1 MSTTT
6 PVSGLQRGLWFMDRW
21 NPGSPAYLV
30 PWVFEFDGPVSAD
43 VLHRALLLL
52 VGRHSALRTTF
63 DLGPDGPVRTV
74 HSAVRLPFAEVSVD
88 GQALRA
94 LLDSETR
101 TGFDLAEG
109 PLLRATLATGP
120 GVPDT
125 LVLVVHHIV
134 WDGWSAGV
142 FERELAEVYNA
153 LASGREPDLA
163 PLDHSGDVAVPAEDS
178 LAYWTE
184 RLAGAPAELTLPT
197 DRPRPPSRTFAGG
210 TEMFG
215 LPEGSSNRIRDL
227 AADLGATPFV
237 VQVAAFAALLHRYT
251 GARDL
256 VVGTPVTT
264 RDRPELADV
273 VGYFV
278 NIVALRVSVDPAA
291 TFADLVEQVRD
302 AAFDAYAYLDVPFD
316 EVVDALALERSA
328 RHAPLVQV
336 VFGAH
341 AEDPAPLRFGTATA
355 TRRMHHNGT
364 SKFDLTWS
372 TFDDGELRGEVEYA
386 TDLFDRETVLRMAG
400 HWRTLLAAALDAPEA
415 PLWRLSPLDAA
426 ETAAALAP
434 PRADQ
439 AAVAPL
445 ATQAAVPPMATQ
457 AAVPPLA
464 DLAAAPSSVPSQ
476 ATPASVRPMASTPAG
491 QAAVPPLAPLPATQ
505 AAVQPS
511 TAPQATPSAVPP
523 LATQAATPPA
533 PPHATPATPR
543 TLHRAFEAAADA
555 HPDRLALTCGDQ
567 SWTYAELDAAA
578 NRVAHTLAADG
589 VRRGDRVGVLLE
601 RGERVV
607 TTILGVLKAGA
618 AYVPVDLATPADRA
632 EFVFADTGVDVVV
645 TDDYLADPRLAQA
658 PSHRPG
664 IEAGPADLAYI
675 IFTSGSTGR
684 PKGVAVSHEHVGR
697 LMRSGA
703 EHFAFAENDVWT
715 LFHSYAFDWTVWEL
729 WGPLHHGGRLVV
741 VPRVVSRS
749 PEAFAD
755 LLSDERVTRL
765 CLTPSALRTLEG
777 VLRGA
782 PRPLPALRSVML
794 GGEAL
799 EPAVVQRW
807 FALEHCPPAVLCNL
821 YGITETTVHV
831 TTLDVPGAAGFGRS
845 LIGEPMPHLSAL
857 VLDERLQPCPV
868 GVPGE
873 LYIGGGSLANGYWG
887 RPGLTARRFL
897 PDPYGVMP
905 GGRLYRTGDVARR
918 LAGGGLEYVGRCDN
932 QVKVRGFRIELG
944 EVEAAVAAHP
954 AVTSCV
960 VTVHDDRLA
969 AYVTVDGA
977 APSYAELRAFLATTL
992 PEHMIPATATVLGV
1006 IPLTVNGKVDR
1017 KALPAPDL
1025 GSVLDTEAHVSPE
1038 TPQERALAE
1047 VYAEVL
1053 DLDGVGARDNFF
1065 HLGGDSIR
1073 AVHLAGKLRE
1083 RGWTL
1088 SLPDL
1093 FGAPTPAELGPLLK
1107 ACTGPAKQSAAF
1119 DLVSDADREALP
1131 ADVVDA
1137 YPMVAMQMS
1146 MIFHMEL
1153 SDDAGGY
1160 HNVNS
1165 YRVAG
1170 TLDEAALRRAVGDAM
1185 TRHPVLRTTLDVS
1198 RYSEPLQLVHAEAP
1212 IPVHVEDLRGLSPDE
1227 QAAEV
1232 ADVFDENVAARFDL
1246 RTAPL
1251 FRVTAQHLADDAFQL
1266 TIAEH
1271 HAILDGWS
1279 FTSLLA
1285 EILER
1290 HSAPGQEPLPAPRS
1304 TFREFVAVEREAMAS
1319 QESER
1324 YWKSTLDG
1332 ASGAIWSSG
1341 PDLGDPEI
1349 PRTIERVVPGA
1360 DEMLRDTA
1368 RRHGVTVKTVGLA
1381 AHVAALHRITG
1392 LARFTT
1398 GLSVNGRLETDGGTE
1413 AYGLFLNT
1421 VPLVV
1426 DFTENGAD
1434 LIAAMHEAEAD
1445 MLPHRRMPFAR
1456 IARHLADTRLE
1467 ACFAFLRFHSL
1478 GRLADSPTRLLD
1490 DRIGCEPTMRYEP
1503 TNFALGAA
1511 LVQDP
1516 SSARVLLAVD
1526 HLPSVVPDDV
1536 ADAYA
1541 DAYVEALHVLAH
1553 DPAAD
1558 LRVPAFAR

>member
-1 MSTTT
+1 MSTPT

-30 PWVFEFDGPVSAD
+30 PWVFSFDGAVDAG
-43 VLHRALLLL
+43 VLHRALLAL
-52 VGRHSALRTTF
+52 VERHEALRTTF
-63 DLGPDGPVRTV
+63 DLGADGPLRTV
-74 HSAVRLPFAEVSVD
+74 RDEVRLPFSSVVVD
-88 GQALRA
+88 GPDELRSV
-94 LLDSETR
+94 LDRETR
-101 TGFDLAEG
+101 AGFDLAEG
-109 PLLRATLATGP
+109 PLLRATFATGP
-120 GVPDT
+120 GVADT

-153 LASGREPDLA
+153 LAEDRSPELVPLA
-163 PLDHSGDVAVPAEDS
+163 PFAEVAVSTEDS
-178 LAYWTE
+178 LAYWTD

-197 DRPRPPSRTFAGG
+197 DRPRPLSRTFAGG
-210 TEMFG
+210 TELFG
-215 LPEGSSNRIRDL
+215 LAPGTAARVQDL

-237 VQVAAFAALLHRYT
+237 VQLAAFAALLHRYT

-278 NIVALRVSVDPAA
+278 NIVALRVTIDPAA

-316 EVVDALALERSA
+316 EVVDALALERTA

-341 AEDPAPLRFGTATA
+341 AEDPAPLRFGAATA

-386 TDLFDRETVLRMAG
+386 GDLFDRSTVRRMVG
-400 HWRTLLAAALDAPEA
+400 HWRTLLAAALDAPQE
-415 PLWRLSPLDAA
+415 PLWRLSPLSA
-426 ETAAALAP
+426 EERAEALAP

-439 AAVAPL
+439 PR
-445 ATQAAVPPMATQ
+445 AVPAG
-457 AAVPPLA
+457 
-464 DLAAAPSSVPSQ
+464 SESQ
-476 ATPASVRPMASTPAG
+476 AMSPAG
-491 QAAVPPLAPLPATQ
+491 RSVEQLLPTGGAPLP
-505 AAVQPS
+505 
-511 TAPQATPSAVPP
+511 
-523 LATQAATPPA
+523 
-533 PPHATPATPR
+533 
-543 TLHRAFEAAADA
+543 LHRAFEAAADA
-555 HPDRLALTCGDQ
+555 HPDRPALTHGDR
-567 SWTYAELDAAA
+567 SWTYSELDAAA

-607 TTILGVLKAGA
+607 TAILGVLKAGA
-618 AYVPVDLATPADRA
+618 AYVPVDLATPQDRA
-632 EFVFADTGVDVVV
+632 DFVFADTGVTVVI
-645 TDDYLADPRLAQA
+645 TDDYLADPRLDEA
-658 PSHRPG
+658 PEHRPAT
-664 IEAGPADLAYI
+664 EVGPADLAYI

-697 LMRSGA
+697 LMRSGH
-703 EHFAFAENDVWT
+703 EHFEFAETDVWT

-755 LLSDERVTRL
+755 LLTTEGVTRL

-777 VLRGA
+777 VLRSW
-782 PRPLPALRSVML
+782 PLPLPELRSVML

-799 EPAVVQRW
+799 DPAVVQRW

-831 TTLDVPGAAGFGRS
+831 TTLDVPDAAAFGRS

-857 VLDERLQPCPV
+857 VLDDRLQPCPV
-868 GVPGE
+868 GVAGE

-887 RPGLTARRFL
+887 RPALTARRFL
-897 PDPYGVMP
+897 PDPYGVVP

-918 LAGGGLEYVGRCDN
+918 LPGGGLEYVGRCDD

-944 EVEAAVAAHP
+944 EVENAVTDHP

-969 AYVTVDGA
+969 AYVTVDGT
-977 APSYAELRAFLATTL
+977 APSYAELRAFLAETL
-992 PEHMIPATATVLGV
+992 PEHMIPATATVLAV
-1006 IPLTVNGKVDR
+1006 VPLTVNGKVDR
-1017 KALPAPDL
+1017 AALPAPDL
-1025 GSVLDTEAHVSPE
+1025 GSVRDVDAHVAPS

-1047 VYAEVL
+1047 VYADVL
-1053 DLDGVGARDNFF
+1053 GVDGVGARDNFF

-1073 AVHLAGKLRE
+1073 AVHLAGKLR
-1083 RGWTL
+1083 RLGWTL

-1107 ACTGPAKQSAAF
+1107 SLAGPATQSAPF
-1119 DLVSDADREALP
+1119 DLVSEEDRAVLP

-1137 YPMVAMQMS
+1137 YPMVAMQMA

-1170 TLDEAALRRAVGDAM
+1170 TLDETALRRAVGDAM

-1212 IPVHVEDLRGLSPDE
+1212 IPVHVTDLRGLSTDE
-1227 QAAEV
+1227 QDAAVAEV
-1232 ADVFDENVAARFDL
+1232 FDDNVAARFDL

-1266 TIAEH
+1266 TVAEH

-1290 HSAPGQEPLPAPRS
+1290 HSALSADPGAEPLPLPRS
-1304 TFREFVAVEREAMAS
+1304 TFREFVAVEREAQAS
-1319 QESER
+1319 QDSER

-1332 ASGAIWSSG
+1332 ASGAVWSSG
-1341 PDLGDPEI
+1341 PPELEDPEI
-1349 PRTIERVVPGA
+1349 PRTIERVIPGA
-1360 DEMLRDTA
+1360 DDLLRDTA

-1381 AHVAALHRITG
+1381 AHVTALHRITG
-1392 LARFTT
+1392 LERFVT

-1426 DFTENGAD
+1426 DLAEIGAG
-1434 LIAAMHEAEAD
+1434 LIRAMHQAEAA

-1478 GRLADSPTRLLD
+1478 GRLADSPTKLLD

-1526 HLPSVVPDDV
+1526 HLPSVVPDAV
-1536 ADAYA
+1536 ADSYA
-1541 DAYVEALHVLAH
+1541 DAYVEALHVLAG
-1553 DPAAD
+1553 DAD

>member
-30 PWVFEFDGPVSAD
+30 PWVFEFDGPVDAGT
-43 VLHRALLLL
+43 LHRALLVL
-52 VGRHSALRTTF
+52 VERHEALRTTF
-63 DLGPDGPVRTV
+63 DLGQDGPVRTV
-74 HSAVRLPFAEVSVD
+74 HSGVRLPFTEVSVSGPD
-88 GQALRA
+88 ALRE
-94 LLDSETR
+94 LLDAEAR
-101 TGFDLAEG
+101 IGFDLAEG
-109 PLLRATLATGP
+109 PLLRATLVTGP
-120 GVPDT
+120 GVADT

-142 FERELAEVYNA
+142 FERELAAVHTA
-153 LASGREPDLA
+153 LAEGREPDLA
-163 PLDHSGDVAVPAEDS
+163 PLAAASDVAMPVGAVGSVSTEDS

-210 TEMFG
+210 TEEFD
-215 LPEGSSNRIRDL
+215 LPAGTAARVGDL

-278 NIVALRVSVDPAA
+278 TIVALRVTIDPSA

-328 RHAPLVQV
+328 RHSPLVQV

-341 AEDPAPLRFGTATA
+341 AEDPTPLRFGAAAA

-386 TDLFDRETVLRMAG
+386 TDLFDRDTVLRMAG
-400 HWRTLLAAALDAPEA
+400 HWRTLLAAALDAPEQ

-434 PRADQ
+434 PRAGL
-439 AAVAPL
+439 ASAPS
-445 ATQAAVPPMATQ
+445 PIGP
-457 AAVPPLA
+457 
-464 DLAAAPSSVPSQ
+464 AAP
-476 ATPASVRPMASTPAG
+476 AS
-491 QAAVPPLAPLPATQ
+491 PLP
-505 AAVQPS
+505 
-511 TAPQATPSAVPP
+511 
-523 LATQAATPPA
+523 
-533 PPHATPATPR
+533 
-543 TLHRAFEAAADA
+543 LHLAFEAAADA
-555 HPDRLALTCGDQ
+555 HPDRLALTFGDR

-578 NRVAHTLAADG
+578 NRVAHVLAADG

-618 AYVPVDLATPADRA
+618 AYVPVDLATPRDRA
-632 EFVFADTGVDVVV
+632 EFVFSDTGVDVVV

-658 PSHRPG
+658 PSHRPD
-664 IEAGPADLAYI
+664 IHAGPADLAYV
-675 IFTSGSTGR
+675 IFTSGSTGK

-697 LMRSGA
+697 LMRSGLD
-703 EHFAFAENDVWT
+703 HFAFAETDVWT

-729 WGPLHHGGRLVV
+729 WGPLLHGGRLVV

-755 LLSDERVTRL
+755 LLAAERVTRL

-777 VLRGA
+777 VLRNA

-799 EPAVVQRW
+799 DPAVVRRW

-831 TTLDVPGAAGFGRS
+831 TTLDLPDADRFARS

-857 VLDERLQPCPV
+857 VLDERLQPCPI
-868 GVPGE
+868 GVAGE

-897 PDPYGVMP
+897 PDPYGVVP

-944 EVEAAVAAHP
+944 EVENAVTAHP

-960 VTVHDDRLA
+960 ATVHDDRLA
-969 AYVTVDGA
+969 AYVTVDGT

-1006 IPLTVNGKVDR
+1006 IPLTVNGKVDHA
-1017 KALPAPDL
+1017 ALPAPDL
-1025 GSVLDTEAHVSPE
+1025 GSVRDTDAHVDPE
-1038 TPQERALAE
+1038 TPQEHALAE

-1053 DLDGVGARDNFF
+1053 GVDGVGARDNFF

-1088 SLPDL
+1088 ELPDL

-1107 ACTGPAKQSAAF
+1107 ARTTEEKRSAAF

-1170 TLDEAALRRAVGDAM
+1170 TLDETALRQAVGDAM

-1212 IPVHVEDLRGLSPDE
+1212 IPVHVADLRGLSPQVQDE
-1227 QAAEV
+1227 AVTA
-1232 ADVFDENVAARFDL
+1232 VFDDNVAARFDL

-1266 TIAEH
+1266 TVAEH

-1290 HSAPGQEPLPAPRS
+1290 HSALSAEPGRKPLPLPRS
-1304 TFREFVAVEREAMAS
+1304 TFRDFVAVEQEAVAS

-1324 YWKSTLDG
+1324 HWRSTLDG

-1341 PDLGDPEI
+1341 PPELDEPEI

-1392 LARFTT
+1392 LSRFTT

-1421 VPLVV
+1421 VPLVI
-1426 DFTENGAD
+1426 DFAEVGD
-1434 LIAAMHEAEAD
+1434 RLITAMHEAEAA

-1478 GRLADSPTRLLD
+1478 GRLADSPTKLLD

-1541 DAYVEALHVLAH
+1541 DAYVEALHVLA
-1553 DPAAD
+1553 AD
-1558 LRVPAFAR
+1558 LPVPALAR

>member
-21 NPGSPAYLV
+21 TPGSPAYLV
-30 PWVFEFDGPVSAD
+30 PWVFEFDGSVDAGL
-43 VLHRALLLL
+43 LHRALLVL
-52 VGRHSALRTTF
+52 VERHDALRTTF
-63 DLGPDGPVRTV
+63 ALGPDGPVRTV
-74 HSAVRLPFAEVSVD
+74 GAEVGLPFAEVAVD
-88 GQALRA
+88 GPAALRA
-94 LLDSETR
+94 LLNTETR

-109 PLLRATLATGP
+109 PLLRGTLATGP
-120 GVPDT
+120 GVADT

-153 LASGREPDLA
+153 LAEQREPGLA
-163 PLDHSGDVAVPAEDS
+163 PLAPVLAATSTEDS

-197 DRPRPPSRTFAGG
+197 DRPRPPGRTFAGG
-210 TEMFG
+210 TELFS
-215 LPEGSSNRIRDL
+215 LPAGTAARVRDL

-264 RDRPELADV
+264 RDRPELAGV

-278 NIVALRVSVDPAA
+278 NIVALRLAVDPAA

-302 AAFDAYAYLDVPFD
+302 TAFDAYAYLDVPFD
-316 EVVDALALERSA
+316 EVVDGLALERSA

-341 AEDPAPLRFGTATA
+341 AEDPSPLRFGAVTA

-386 TDLFDRETVLRMAG
+386 TDLFDRDTVLRMTG
-400 HWRTLLAAALDAPEA
+400 HWRTLLAEALDAPEE

-426 ETAAALAP
+426 ERALALAP
-434 PRADQ
+434 PRAGD
-439 AAVAPL
+439 
-445 ATQAAVPPMATQ
+445 
-457 AAVPPLA
+457 
-464 DLAAAPSSVPSQ
+464 
-476 ATPASVRPMASTPAG
+476 
-491 QAAVPPLAPLPATQ
+491 
-505 AAVQPS
+505 
-511 TAPQATPSAVPP
+511 TAPVP
-523 LATQAATPPA
+523 
-533 PPHATPATPR
+533 
-543 TLHRAFEAAADA
+543 LHRAFEAAADA
-555 HPDRLALTCGDQ
+555 HPDRLALTYGDR

-607 TTILGVLKAGA
+607 STILGVLKAGA
-618 AYVPVDLATPADRA
+618 AYVPVDLTTPADRA

-645 TDDYLADPRLAQA
+645 TDDYLADPRLGAA
-658 PSHRPG
+658 ASHRPE
-664 IEAGPADLAYI
+664 IHVDPADLAYV

-703 EHFAFAENDVWT
+703 DHFAFAETDVWT

-755 LLSDERVTRL
+755 LLATERVTRL

-777 VLRGA
+777 VLRTW
-782 PRPLPALRSVML
+782 PLPLPALRSVML

-799 EPAVVQRW
+799 DPAVVRRW

-831 TTLDVPGAAGFGRS
+831 TTLDLSGATGFERS

-868 GVPGE
+868 GVVGE

-887 RPGLTARRFL
+887 RPSLTARRFL
-897 PDPYGVMP
+897 PDPYGVVP

-918 LAGGGLEYVGRCDN
+918 LPGGGLEYAGRCDD
-932 QVKVRGFRIELG
+932 QVKIRGFRIELG
-944 EVEAAVAAHP
+944 EVEAAVTAHP

-960 VTVHDDRLA
+960 VTVHDNSLA
-969 AYVTVDGA
+969 AYVTVDGV
-977 APSYAELRAFLATTL
+977 APSYAELRAFLAVTL
-992 PEHMIPATATVLGV
+992 PEHMIPATATVLAV
-1006 IPLTVNGKVDR
+1006 VPLTVNGKVDR
-1017 KALPAPDL
+1017 AALPAPDL
-1025 GSVLDTEAHVSPE
+1025 GSVRDADAHVEPA
-1038 TPQERALAE
+1038 TPQESVLAE
-1047 VYAEVL
+1047 TYAEVL
-1053 DLDGVGARDNFF
+1053 NLDGVGAGDNFF

-1088 SLPDL
+1088 ELPDL
-1093 FGAPTPAELGPLLK
+1093 FAAPTPAELGPLLK
-1107 ACTGPAKQSAAF
+1107 ARTEPEKRSAPF
-1119 DLVSDADREALP
+1119 DLVSEEDRAGLP

-1170 TLDEAALRRAVGDAM
+1170 TLDETALRRAVGDAM

-1212 IPVHVEDLRGLSPDE
+1212 IPVHVEDLRGLSPEE
-1227 QAAEV
+1227 QDTAVTE
-1232 ADVFDENVAARFDL
+1232 VFDDNVAARFDL

-1266 TIAEH
+1266 TVAEH

-1290 HSAPGQEPLPAPRS
+1290 HSAPDREPLPAPRS
-1304 TFREFVAVEREAMAS
+1304 TFREFVAVEREALAS

-1341 PDLGDPEI
+1341 PPEPAEPEI
-1349 PRTIERVVPGA
+1349 PRTIEHVLPGA
-1360 DEMLRDTA
+1360 DEVLRETA

-1392 LARFTT
+1392 LPRFTT

-1426 DFTENGAD
+1426 DFTENGTD
-1434 LIAAMHEAEAD
+1434 LVKAMHEAEAA

-1541 DAYVEALHVLAH
+1541 EAYAEALRALA
-1553 DPAAD
+1553 DP
-1558 LRVPAFAR
+1558 RVPAFTR

>member
-21 NPGSPAYLV
+21 TPGSPAYLV
-30 PWVFEFDGPVSAD
+30 PWVFSFDGAVDAS
-43 VLHRALLLL
+43 VLHRALLVL
-52 VGRHSALRTTF
+52 VERHEALRTTF
-63 DLGPDGPVRTV
+63 DLGSDGPVRTV
-74 HSAVRLPFAEVSVD
+74 HSGARLPFSSVAVD
-88 GQALRA
+88 GPAELRSV
-94 LLDSETR
+94 LDRETR

-109 PLLRATLATGP
+109 PLLRATFATGP
-120 GVPDT
+120 GVADT

-153 LASGREPDLA
+153 LTEDREPELV
-163 PLDHSGDVAVPAEDS
+163 PLIAAGEAATSGDS

-184 RLAGAPAELTLPT
+184 RLAGAPAELALPT
-197 DRPRPPSRTFAGG
+197 DRPRPPTRTFAGG
-210 TEMFG
+210 TEAFG
-215 LPEGSSNRIRDL
+215 LPAGTSARIGDL

-264 RDRPELADV
+264 RDRPELAGV

-278 NIVALRVSVDPAA
+278 NIIALRLTIDPAA

-341 AEDPAPLRFGTATA
+341 AEDPSPLRFGAATA

-400 HWRTLLAAALDAPEA
+400 HWRTLLAAALDAPEVA
-415 PLWRLSPLDAA
+415 LWRLSPLDAA
-426 ETAAALAP
+426 ERAAALAP
-434 PRADQ
+434 PRAGSALAPSHNEQ
-439 AAVAPL
+439 AVAPSP
-445 ATQAAVPPMATQ
+445 AAQ
-457 AAVPPLA
+457 EI
-464 DLAAAPSSVPSQ
+464 
-476 ATPASVRPMASTPAG
+476 
-491 QAAVPPLAPLPATQ
+491 PLP
-505 AAVQPS
+505 
-511 TAPQATPSAVPP
+511 
-523 LATQAATPPA
+523 
-533 PPHATPATPR
+533 
-543 TLHRAFEAAADA
+543 LHRAFEAAADA
-555 HPDRLALTCGDQ
+555 HPDRLALTHGDR

-618 AYVPVDLATPADRA
+618 AYVPVDLTTPQDRA
-632 EFVFADTGVDVVV
+632 DFVFSDTGVDVVV
-645 TDDYLADPRLAQA
+645 TDDYLTHSRLDEA
-658 PSHRPG
+658 PEHRPDTHVD
-664 IEAGPADLAYI
+664 PADLAYI

-697 LMRSGA
+697 LMRSGHD
-703 EHFAFAENDVWT
+703 HFEFAETDVWT

-755 LLSDERVTRL
+755 LLAGEGVTRL

-777 VLRGA
+777 VLRSW
-782 PRPLPALRSVML
+782 PLPLPALRSVML

-799 EPAVVQRW
+799 DPAVVRRW

-831 TTLDVPGAAGFGRS
+831 TTLDLPDASTFQRS
-845 LIGEPMPHLSAL
+845 LVGEPMPHLSAL

-868 GVPGE
+868 GVAGE

-887 RPGLTARRFL
+887 RPSLTARRFL
-897 PDPYGVMP
+897 PDPYGVVP

-918 LAGGGLEYVGRCDN
+918 LAGGGLEYVGRCDD
-932 QVKVRGFRIELG
+932 QVKIRGFRIELG
-944 EVEAAVAAHP
+944 EVEAAVTTHP

-960 VTVHDDRLA
+960 VTVHDNSLA
-969 AYVTVDGA
+969 AYVTVDGD
-977 APSYAELRAFLATTL
+977 APSYAELRAFLAASL
-992 PEHMIPATATVLGV
+992 PEHMIPATATVLAV

-1017 KALPAPDL
+1017 AALPAPDL
-1025 GSVLDTEAHVSPE
+1025 GSVRDADAHVEPA
-1038 TPQERALAE
+1038 TPQEHALAE

-1053 DLDGVGARDNFF
+1053 GVDGVGAGDNFF

-1088 SLPDL
+1088 ELPDL

-1107 ACTGPAKQSAAF
+1107 TLARNEKESAPF
-1119 DLVSDADREALP
+1119 DLVSEKDRAALP
-1131 ADVVDA
+1131 DDVVDA

-1170 TLDEAALRRAVGDAM
+1170 TLDETALRRAVADAM

-1212 IPVHVEDLRGLSPDE
+1212 VPVHVTDLRGLSTDE
-1227 QAAEV
+1227 QDAAVAEV
-1232 ADVFDENVAARFDL
+1232 FDDNVAARFDL

-1266 TIAEH
+1266 TVAEH

-1285 EILER
+1285 EVLER
-1290 HSAPGQEPLPAPRS
+1290 HSALAADPDSTPLPLPRS
-1304 TFREFVAVEREAMAS
+1304 TFREFVAVEREALAS
-1319 QESER
+1319 RESER

-1341 PDLGDPEI
+1341 PPELDEPEI
-1349 PRTIERVVPGA
+1349 PRTIERVLPGA
-1360 DEMLRDTA
+1360 DAVLRDTA

-1392 LARFTT
+1392 LTRFVT
-1398 GLSVNGRLETDGGTE
+1398 GLSVNGRLETDGGAE

-1426 DFTENGAD
+1426 DHTENGAA
-1434 LIAAMHEAEAD
+1434 LVKAMHEAEAA

-1478 GRLADSPTRLLD
+1478 GRLADSPTKLLD

-1541 DAYVEALHVLAH
+1541 DAYAEALHLLAE
-1553 DPAAD
+1553 DTD
-1558 LRVPAFAR
+1558 SLVPAFAR

>member
-30 PWVFEFDGPVSAD
+30 PWVFEFDGPVDAR
-43 VLHRALLLL
+43 VLHRALRLL
-52 VGRHSALRTTF
+52 VGRHEALRTTF
-63 DLGPDGPVRTV
+63 DLGADGPVRTV
-74 HSAVRLPFAEVSVD
+74 HSGVRLPFASVAVD
-88 GQALRA
+88 GPAALRV
-94 LLDSETR
+94 LLDNEAR
-101 TGFDLAEG
+101 VGFDLTEG
-109 PLLRATLATGP
+109 PLLRATLVTGP
-120 GVPDT
+120 GVADT

-142 FERELAEVYNA
+142 FERELAEVYTA
-153 LASGREPDLA
+153 LAADREPDLA
-163 PLDHSGDVAVPAEDS
+163 PLTPAADSSVSTEDS
-178 LAYWTE
+178 LAYWTGQ
-184 RLAGAPAELTLPT
+184 LAGAPAELTLPT

-215 LPEGSSNRIRDL
+215 LPAGTAARVQDL

-264 RDRPELADV
+264 RDRPELAGV

-278 NIVALRVSVDPAA
+278 NIVALRVRIDPAA

-302 AAFDAYAYLDVPFD
+302 TAFDSYAYLDAPFD
-316 EVVDALALERSA
+316 EIVDALALERTA

-355 TRRMHHNGT
+355 SRRMHHNDT

-400 HWRTLLAAALDAPEA
+400 HWRTLLAAALDAPDK

-426 ETAAALAP
+426 ETAVALAP
-434 PRADQ
+434 PR
-439 AAVAPL
+439 
-445 ATQAAVPPMATQ
+445 ATQ

-464 DLAAAPSSVPSQ
+464 PPCAAPDTS
-476 ATPASVRPMASTPAG
+476 
-491 QAAVPPLAPLPATQ
+491 PPLARPRADM
-505 AAVQPS
+505 
-511 TAPQATPSAVPP
+511 
-523 LATQAATPPA
+523 ATPPPLT
-533 PPHATPATPR
+533 PPPADMATPPPLTPPPADMATPPP
-543 TLHRAFEAAADA
+543 LHRAFEAAVDA
-555 HPDRLALTCGDQ
+555 HPDRLALTHGDR

-632 EFVFADTGVDVVV
+632 GFVFADTGVEVVV
-645 TDDYLADPRLAQA
+645 TDDYLAGPRLAEA
-658 PSHRPG
+658 PSHRP
-664 IEAGPADLAYI
+664 ETHVGPADLAYV
-675 IFTSGSTGR
+675 IFTSGSTGK

-697 LMRSGA
+697 LMRSGL
-703 EHFAFAENDVWT
+703 EHFAFAETDVWT

-729 WGPLHHGGRLVV
+729 WGPLLHGGRLVV

-755 LLSDERVTRL
+755 LLATESVTRL

-777 VLRGA
+777 VLRA
-782 PRPLPALRSVML
+782 WPLPLPALRSVML

-799 EPAVVQRW
+799 DPAVVRRW

-831 TTLDVPGAAGFGRS
+831 TTLDLPDADRFGRS

-857 VLDERLQPCPV
+857 VLDERLRPCPI
-868 GVPGE
+868 GVAGE

-887 RPGLTARRFL
+887 RASLTARRFL
-897 PDPYGVMP
+897 PDPYGVVP

-918 LAGGGLEYVGRCDN
+918 LPGGGLEYVGRCDD
-932 QVKVRGFRIELG
+932 QVKIRGFRIELG
-944 EVEAAVAAHP
+944 EVEAAVTAHP

-969 AYVTVDGA
+969 AYVTVDGTP
-977 APSYAELRAFLATTL
+977 PSYAELRAFLAETL
-992 PEHMIPATATVLGV
+992 PEHMIPATATVLAV

-1017 KALPAPDL
+1017 AALPAPDFD
-1025 GSVLDTEAHVSPE
+1025 SVRDTGTHVAPS
-1038 TPQERALAE
+1038 TPQEHALAE
-1047 VYAEVL
+1047 VYADVL
-1053 DLDGVGARDNFF
+1053 GVDGVGARDNFF

-1073 AVHLAGKLRE
+1073 AVHLAGRLRE

-1088 SLPDL
+1088 ELPDL

-1107 ACTGPAKQSAAF
+1107 SCTGPEKRSAPF
-1119 DLVSDADREALP
+1119 DLVSEADRKALP

-1170 TLDEAALRRAVGDAM
+1170 TLDETALRRAVGDAM

-1212 IPVHVEDLRGLSPDE
+1212 IPVHVADLRGLSPEAQD
-1227 QAAEV
+1227 AAV
-1232 ADVFDENVAARFDL
+1232 ADVFDDNVAARFDL

-1251 FRVTAQHLADDAFQL
+1251 FRVTAQHLSDDAFQL
-1266 TIAEH
+1266 TVAEH

-1279 FTSLLA
+1279 FTSLLT
-1285 EILER
+1285 EVLER
-1290 HSAPGQEPLPAPRS
+1290 HSALSADPGRAPLPAPRS
-1304 TFREFVAVEREAMAS
+1304 TFRDFVAVEQEALAS
-1319 QESER
+1319 QDSER

-1332 ASGAIWSSG
+1332 ASGTIWSSG
-1341 PDLGDPEI
+1341 PPELDEPEI
-1349 PRTIERVVPGA
+1349 PRTIEHVVPGA
-1360 DEMLRDTA
+1360 DAMLRDTA

-1392 LARFTT
+1392 LPRFTT

-1434 LIAAMHEAEAD
+1434 LIKAMHEAEAA

-1490 DRIGCEPTMRYEP
+1490 DRIGCEPTLRYEP
-1503 TNFALGAA
+1503 TSFALGAA

-1526 HLPSVVPDDV
+1526 HLPSVVPDDI

-1541 DAYVEALHVLAH
+1541 DAYVEALRVLAA
-1553 DPAAD
+1553 DSTVD
-1558 LRVPAFAR
+1558 LRVPEFAR

>member
-21 NPGSPAYLV
+21 TPGSSAYLV
-30 PWVFEFDGPVSAD
+30 PWVFSFDGAVDAS
-43 VLHRALLLL
+43 VLHRALLVL
-52 VGRHSALRTTF
+52 VERHEALRTTF
-63 DLGPDGPVRTV
+63 DLGTDGPVRTV
-74 HSAVRLPFAEVSVD
+74 HSGARLPFSSVVVD
-88 GQALRA
+88 GPAELRS
-94 LLDSETR
+94 LLDRETR

-109 PLLRATLATGP
+109 PLLRATFATGP
-120 GVPDT
+120 GVADT

-153 LASGREPDLA
+153 LTEDRDPELV
-163 PLDHSGDVAVPAEDS
+163 PLIAAAETATSGDA

-197 DRPRPPSRTFAGG
+197 DRPRPPTRTFAGG
-210 TEMFG
+210 TEPFG
-215 LPEGSSNRIRDL
+215 LPAGTAARIGDL

-264 RDRPELADV
+264 RDRPELAGV

-278 NIVALRVSVDPAA
+278 NIIALRLTIDPAA

-341 AEDPAPLRFGTATA
+341 AEDPSPLRFGAATA

-400 HWRTLLAAALDAPEA
+400 HWRTLLAAALDAPEVA
-415 PLWRLSPLDAA
+415 LWRLSPLDAA
-426 ETAAALAP
+426 ERAAALAP
-434 PRADQ
+434 PRSAW
-439 AAVAPL
+439 A
-445 ATQAAVPPMATQ
+445 
-457 AAVPPLA
+457 
-464 DLAAAPSSVPSQ
+464 AAAPP
-476 ATPASVRPMASTPAG
+476 T
-491 QAAVPPLAPLPATQ
+491 PLP
-505 AAVQPS
+505 
-511 TAPQATPSAVPP
+511 
-523 LATQAATPPA
+523 
-533 PPHATPATPR
+533 
-543 TLHRAFEAAADA
+543 LHRAFEAAADA
-555 HPDRLALTCGDQ
+555 HPDRLALTHGDR

-607 TTILGVLKAGA
+607 TAILGALKAGA
-618 AYVPVDLATPADRA
+618 AYVPVDLTTPQDRA
-632 EFVFADTGVDVVV
+632 DFVFSDTGVDVVV
-645 TDDYLADPRLAQA
+645 TDDYLTHPRLDEA
-658 PSHRPG
+658 PEHRPDTHVD
-664 IEAGPADLAYI
+664 PADLAYI

-697 LMRSGA
+697 LMRSGHD
-703 EHFAFAENDVWT
+703 HFDFAETDVWT

-755 LLSDERVTRL
+755 LLASEGVTRL

-777 VLRGA
+777 VLRSW
-782 PRPLPALRSVML
+782 PLPLPALRSVML

-799 EPAVVQRW
+799 DPAVVRRW

-831 TTLDVPGAAGFGRS
+831 TTLDLPDASTFQRS
-845 LIGEPMPHLSAL
+845 LVGEPMPHLSAL

-868 GVPGE
+868 GVAGE
-873 LYIGGGSLANGYWG
+873 LYVGGGSLANGYWG
-887 RPGLTARRFL
+887 RPSLTARRFL
-897 PDPYGVMP
+897 PDPYGVVP

-918 LAGGGLEYVGRCDN
+918 LAGGGLEYVGRCDD

-944 EVEAAVAAHP
+944 EVEAAVTSHP

-960 VTVHDDRLA
+960 VTVHDNSLA
-969 AYVTVDGA
+969 AYVTVDGD
-977 APSYAELRAFLATTL
+977 APSYAELRAFLAATL
-992 PEHMIPATATVLGV
+992 PEHMIPATATVLAV

-1017 KALPAPDL
+1017 AALPAPDL
-1025 GSVLDTEAHVSPE
+1025 GSVRDADAHVEPS
-1038 TPQERALAE
+1038 TPQEHALAE

-1053 DLDGVGARDNFF
+1053 GVDGVGAGDNFF

-1088 SLPDL
+1088 ELPDL

-1107 ACTGPAKQSAAF
+1107 TLTKNEKQSAPF
-1119 DLVSDADREALP
+1119 DLVSEKDREALP
-1131 ADVVDA
+1131 DDVVDA

-1170 TLDEAALRRAVGDAM
+1170 TLDETALRRAVEDAM

-1212 IPVHVEDLRGLSPDE
+1212 VPVHVADLRGLSTDE
-1227 QAAEV
+1227 QDAAVAEV
-1232 ADVFDENVAARFDL
+1232 FDDNVAARFDL

-1251 FRVTAQHLADDAFQL
+1251 FRITAQHLADDAFQL
-1266 TIAEH
+1266 TVAEH

-1285 EILER
+1285 EVLER
-1290 HSAPGQEPLPAPRS
+1290 HSALAADPNSTPLPLPRS
-1304 TFREFVAVEREAMAS
+1304 TFREFVAVEKEALAS

-1341 PDLGDPEI
+1341 PPELDEPEI
-1349 PRTIERVVPGA
+1349 PRTIERVLPGA
-1360 DEMLRDTA
+1360 DAVLRDTA

-1392 LARFTT
+1392 LARFVT
-1398 GLSVNGRLETDGGTE
+1398 GLSVNGRLETDGGAE

-1426 DFTENGAD
+1426 DHTDNGAA
-1434 LIAAMHEAEAD
+1434 LVKAMHEAEAA

-1478 GRLADSPTRLLD
+1478 GRLADSPTKLLD

-1541 DAYVEALHVLAH
+1541 DAYAEALHVLAE
-1553 DPAAD
+1553 DTD
-1558 LRVPAFAR
+1558 SLVPAFAR

>member
-30 PWVFEFDGPVSAD
+30 PWVFEFDGPVDAG
-43 VLHRALLLL
+43 VLHRALRLL
-52 VGRHSALRTTF
+52 VGRHEALRTTF

-74 HSAVRLPFAEVSVD
+74 HSGVRLPFAEVAVD
-88 GQALRA
+88 GQAALRA
-94 LLDSETR
+94 LLDNETR
-101 TGFDLAEG
+101 AGFDLTEG

-120 GVPDT
+120 GVLDT

-153 LASGREPDLA
+153 LAEDREPDLA
-163 PLDHSGDVAVPAEDS
+163 PLAPVHEIAVSKADQ
-178 LAYWTE
+178 LTYWTE
-184 RLAGAPAELTLPT
+184 QLAGAPAELTLPT

-215 LPEGSSNRIRDL
+215 LPAGTAARVQDL
-227 AADLGATPFV
+227 AAGLGATPFV
-237 VQVAAFAALLHRYT
+237 VQVAAFAALLHRCT

-264 RDRPELADV
+264 RDRPELAGV

-278 NIVALRVSVDPAA
+278 NIVALRVRIDPAA

-302 AAFDAYAYLDVPFD
+302 TAFDSYACLDVPFD
-316 EVVDALALERSA
+316 EVVDALALERTA

-341 AEDPAPLRFGTATA
+341 AEDPAPLRFGAATA
-355 TRRMHHNGT
+355 SRRMHHNGT

-400 HWRTLLAAALDAPEA
+400 HWRTLLAAALDAPDK

-426 ETAAALAP
+426 ETAIALAP
-434 PRADQ
+434 PRGGE
-439 AAVAPL
+439 
-445 ATQAAVPPMATQ
+445 T
-457 AAVPPLA
+457 
-464 DLAAAPSSVPSQ
+464 
-476 ATPASVRPMASTPAG
+476 
-491 QAAVPPLAPLPATQ
+491 APLP
-505 AAVQPS
+505 
-511 TAPQATPSAVPP
+511 
-523 LATQAATPPA
+523 
-533 PPHATPATPR
+533 
-543 TLHRAFEAAADA
+543 LHRAFEAAADA
-555 HPDRLALTCGDQ
+555 HPDRLALTHGDR

-632 EFVFADTGVDVVV
+632 GFVFADTGVEVVV
-645 TDDYLADPRLAQA
+645 TDDYLAGPRLAEA
-658 PSHRPG
+658 PSHRP
-664 IEAGPADLAYI
+664 ETHVGPADLAYI
-675 IFTSGSTGR
+675 IFTSGSTGK

-697 LMRSGA
+697 LMRSGM
-703 EHFAFAENDVWT
+703 EHFAFAETDVWT
-715 LFHSYAFDWTVWEL
+715 LFHSYSFDWTVWEL
-729 WGPLHHGGRLVV
+729 WAPLLHGGRLVV

-755 LLSDERVTRL
+755 LLATESVTRL

-777 VLRGA
+777 VLRTW
-782 PRPLPALRSVML
+782 PLPLPALRSVML

-799 EPAVVQRW
+799 DPAVVRRW

-831 TTLDVPGAAGFGRS
+831 TTLDLPDADRFGRS

-857 VLDERLQPCPV
+857 VLDERLQPCPI
-868 GVPGE
+868 GVAGE

-887 RPGLTARRFL
+887 RPSLTARRFL
-897 PDPYGVMP
+897 PDPYGVVP

-918 LAGGGLEYVGRCDN
+918 LPGGGLEYVGRCDD
-932 QVKVRGFRIELG
+932 QVKIRGFRIELG
-944 EVEAAVAAHP
+944 EVEAAVTAHP

-969 AYVTVDGA
+969 AYVTVDGTP
-977 APSYAELRAFLATTL
+977 PSYAELRAFLAATL
-992 PEHMIPATATVLGV
+992 PEHMIPATATVLAV

-1017 KALPAPDL
+1017 AALPAPDFD
-1025 GSVLDTEAHVSPE
+1025 SVRDADAHVAPS

-1047 VYAEVL
+1047 VYADVL
-1053 DLDGVGARDNFF
+1053 GVDGVGARDNFF

-1083 RGWTL
+1083 RGWTVQ
-1088 SLPDL
+1088 LPDL

-1107 ACTGPAKQSAAF
+1107 SSTGPEKRSVPF
-1119 DLVSDADREALP
+1119 DLVSGADRAALP

-1153 SDDAGGY
+1153 SGDAGGY

-1170 TLDEAALRRAVGDAM
+1170 TLDESALRRAVGDAM

-1212 IPVHVEDLRGLSPDE
+1212 IPVHVADLRGLSPE
-1227 QAAEV
+1227 AQTVAV
-1232 ADVFDENVAARFDL
+1232 ADVFDDNVAARFDL

-1266 TIAEH
+1266 TVAEH

-1279 FTSLLA
+1279 FTSLLT
-1285 EILER
+1285 EVLER
-1290 HSAPGQEPLPAPRS
+1290 HSALSADPGRAPLPEPRS
-1304 TFREFVAVEREAMAS
+1304 TFRDFVAVEQEAIAS
-1319 QESER
+1319 QGSER

-1341 PDLGDPEI
+1341 PPELGEPEI
-1349 PRTIERVVPGA
+1349 PRTIEHVVPGA
-1360 DEMLRDTA
+1360 DAMLRDTA

-1392 LARFTT
+1392 LPRFTT

-1426 DFTENGAD
+1426 DFAENGAD
-1434 LIAAMHEAEAD
+1434 LIKAMHEAEAA

-1478 GRLADSPTRLLD
+1478 GRLAGSPTRLLD
-1490 DRIGCEPTMRYEP
+1490 DRIGCEPTLRYEP
-1503 TNFALGAA
+1503 TSFALGAA

-1541 DAYVEALHVLAH
+1541 DAYVEALRVLAA
-1553 DPAAD
+1553 DATAD
-1558 LRVPAFAR
+1558 LRVPEFAR

>member
-1 MSTTT
+1 MTTTT

-21 NPGSPAYLV
+21 NPGSAAYLV
-30 PWVFEFDGPVSAD
+30 PWVFEFDGPVDAD

-52 VGRHSALRTTF
+52 VGRHDALRTTF
-63 DLGPDGPVRTV
+63 DLGQDGPIRTV
-74 HSAVRLPFAEVSVD
+74 HRGVRLPFAEVAVD
-88 GQALRA
+88 GPDALRT
-94 LLDSETR
+94 LLDTETR
-101 TGFDLAEG
+101 TGFDLAGG

-120 GVPDT
+120 GVADT

-142 FERELAEVYNA
+142 FERELAEVYTA
-153 LASGREPDLA
+153 LVRDREPDLA
-163 PLDHSGDVAVPAEDS
+163 PLRPVDGSAVSTEDS

-184 RLAGAPAELTLPT
+184 RLAGAPAELALPA
-197 DRPRPPSRTFAGG
+197 DRPRPPSRTFAGD
-210 TEMFG
+210 TEVFG
-215 LPEGSSNRIRDL
+215 LPVGTSARVRDL

-237 VQVAAFAALLHRYT
+237 VQVAAFAALLHRCT

-264 RDRPELADV
+264 RDRPELAGV

-278 NIVALRVSVDPAA
+278 NIVALRVSIDPAA

-302 AAFDAYAYLDVPFD
+302 AAFDAYACLDVPFD

-328 RHAPLVQV
+328 RYAPLVQV

-341 AEDPAPLRFGTATA
+341 AEDPAPLRFGAATA

-386 TDLFDRETVLRMAG
+386 TDLFDRETVLRLVG
-400 HWRTLLAAALDAPEA
+400 HWRTLLGAALDAPDL

-434 PRADQ
+434 PRA
-439 AAVAPL
+439 
-445 ATQAAVPPMATQ
+445 VP
-457 AAVPPLA
+457 
-464 DLAAAPSSVPSQ
+464 D
-476 ATPASVRPMASTPAG
+476 
-491 QAAVPPLAPLPATQ
+491 
-505 AAVQPS
+505 
-511 TAPQATPSAVPP
+511 
-523 LATQAATPPA
+523 A
-533 PPHATPATPR
+533 PPP
-543 TLHRAFEAAADA
+543 LHRAFEAAADA
-555 HPDRLALTCGDQ
+555 HPDRLALTCGDR

-578 NRVAHTLAADG
+578 NRVAHTLATDG

-607 TTILGVLKAGA
+607 TAILGVLKAGA
-618 AYVPVDLATPADRA
+618 AYVPVDPATPRDRA
-632 EFVFADTGVDVVV
+632 EFVFADTGAEVVV

-658 PSHRPG
+658 PSHRP
-664 IEAGPADLAYI
+664 EVPVDPADLAYV

-697 LMRSGA
+697 LMRSGDD
-703 EHFAFAENDVWT
+703 HFAFAETDVWT

-755 LLSDERVTRL
+755 LLATERVTRL

-777 VLRGA
+777 VLRTW
-782 PRPLPALRSVML
+782 PLPLPALRTVML

-799 EPAVVQRW
+799 DPAVVRRW
-807 FALEHCPPAVLCNL
+807 FALEQCPPAILCNL

-831 TTLDVPGAAGFGRS
+831 TTLDLPDAASFGRS

-857 VLDERLQPCPV
+857 VLDERLQPCPI
-868 GVPGE
+868 GVAGE

-897 PDPYGVMP
+897 PDPYGVVP

-918 LAGGGLEYVGRCDN
+918 LPGGGLEYVGRCDD
-932 QVKVRGFRIELG
+932 QVKIRGFRIELG
-944 EVEAAVAAHP
+944 EVENAVTAHP

-969 AYVTVDGA
+969 AYVTVDGTP
-977 APSYAELRAFLATTL
+977 PSYAELRAFLAETL

-1017 KALPAPDL
+1017 AALPAPDL
-1025 GSVLDTEAHVSPE
+1025 GSVLDTDAHVAPS
-1038 TPQERALAE
+1038 TPQEQALAE
-1047 VYAEVL
+1047 VYADVL
-1053 DLDGVGARDNFF
+1053 GVGGVGAGDNFF

-1107 ACTGPAKQSAAF
+1107 ACTGPAKRSEPF
-1119 DLVSDADREALP
+1119 DLVSEEDRAELP

-1146 MIFHMEL
+1146 MIYHMEL

-1170 TLDEAALRRAVGDAM
+1170 TLDETALRQAVGDAM
-1185 TRHPVLRTTLDVS
+1185 NRHPVLRTTLDVS

-1212 IPVHVEDLRGLSPDE
+1212 VPVLVEDLRGLSPEE
-1227 QAAEV
+1227 QADAV
-1232 ADVFDENVAARFDL
+1232 ADVFDDNVAARFDL

-1266 TIAEH
+1266 TVAEH

-1279 FTSLLA
+1279 FTSLLT

-1290 HSAPGQEPLPAPRS
+1290 HSAPGNDPLPAPRS
-1304 TFREFVAVEREAMAS
+1304 TFREFVAVEREAVAS
-1319 QESER
+1319 QDSER

-1341 PDLGDPEI
+1341 PPELSDPEI
-1349 PRTIERVVPGA
+1349 PRTIERVLPGA
-1360 DEMLRDTA
+1360 DEVLRDTA

-1392 LARFTT
+1392 LPRFTT

-1426 DFTENGAD
+1426 DFTENAAD
-1434 LIAAMHEAEAD
+1434 LIRAMHEAEAA

-1478 GRLADSPTRLLD
+1478 GRLADSPTKLLD

-1526 HLPSVVPDDV
+1526 HLPSVVPDEV

-1541 DAYVEALHVLAH
+1541 DAYAEALHVLAGDVTA
-1553 DPAAD
+1553 DP
-1558 LRVPAFAR
+1558 RVPAFAR

>member
-30 PWVFEFDGPVSAD
+30 PWVFEFDGTVDAD
-43 VLHRALLLL
+43 VLHRALRLL
-52 VGRHSALRTTF
+52 VGRHEALRTTF

-74 HSAVRLPFAEVSVD
+74 HSGVRLPFASVAVD
-88 GQALRA
+88 GQAALDA

-142 FERELAEVYNA
+142 FERELAAAYTS
-153 LASGREPDLA
+153 LAADREPDLT
-163 PLDHSGDVAVPAEDS
+163 PLATVHDIAVSTEDS
-178 LAYWTE
+178 LAYWAE
-184 RLAGAPAELTLPT
+184 RLAGAPAELTLPS
-197 DRPRPPSRTFAGG
+197 DRSRPSSRTFAGG
-210 TEMFG
+210 TETFG
-215 LPEGSSNRIRDL
+215 LPVGTAGRVRDL
-227 AADLGATPFV
+227 AANLGATPFV

-264 RDRPELADV
+264 RDRPELANV

-278 NIVALRVSVDPAA
+278 NIVALRVTVDPAA

-400 HWRTLLAAALDAPEA
+400 HWRTLLAAALDAPED

-434 PRADQ
+434 PRA
-439 AAVAPL
+439 A
-445 ATQAAVPPMATQ
+445 
-457 AAVPPLA
+457 
-464 DLAAAPSSVPSQ
+464 LAALPSS
-476 ATPASVRPMASTPAG
+476 ATP
-491 QAAVPPLAPLPATQ
+491 LP
-505 AAVQPS
+505 
-511 TAPQATPSAVPP
+511 
-523 LATQAATPPA
+523 
-533 PPHATPATPR
+533 
-543 TLHRAFEAAADA
+543 LHRAFEAAADA
-555 HPDRLALTCGDQ
+555 HPDRLALTCGER

-607 TTILGVLKAGA
+607 TAILGVLKAGA
-618 AYVPVDLATPADRA
+618 AYVPVDLATPRDRA

-645 TDDYLADPRLAQA
+645 TDDYLAGPRLAQA
-658 PSHRPG
+658 PSHRP
-664 IEAGPADLAYI
+664 EVSVEPADLAYV

-703 EHFAFAENDVWT
+703 DHFAFAETDVWT

-755 LLSDERVTRL
+755 LLASEGVTRL

-777 VLRGA
+777 VLRTW
-782 PRPLPALRSVML
+782 PLPLPALRSVML

-799 EPAVVQRW
+799 DPAVVRRW

-831 TTLDVPGAAGFGRS
+831 TTLDLPDAAAFSRS
-845 LIGEPMPHLSAL
+845 LVGEPMPHLSAL

-868 GVPGE
+868 GVAGE

-897 PDPYGVMP
+897 PDPYGVVP

-918 LAGGGLEYVGRCDN
+918 LPGGGLEYVGRCDD

-944 EVEAAVAAHP
+944 EVENAVAAHP
-954 AVTSCV
+954 SVTSCV

-969 AYVTVDGA
+969 AYVTVDGTP
-977 APSYAELRAFLATTL
+977 PSYAELRAFLAETL
-992 PEHMIPATATVLGV
+992 PEHMIPATATVLAV

-1017 KALPAPDL
+1017 AALPAPDL
-1025 GSVLDTEAHVSPE
+1025 GSVRDTDAHVEPA
-1038 TPQERALAE
+1038 TPQEHALAE

-1053 DLDGVGARDNFF
+1053 GVDGVGARDNFF

-1107 ACTGPAKQSAAF
+1107 ACSGREKRSAPF
-1119 DLVSDADREALP
+1119 DLVSEVDRNALP

-1137 YPMVAMQMS
+1137 YPMAAMQMS

-1170 TLDEAALRRAVGDAM
+1170 TLDETALRQAVGDAM
-1185 TRHPVLRTTLDVS
+1185 TRHPVLRTTLEVS

-1227 QAAEV
+1227 QDAAVAEV
-1232 ADVFDENVAARFDL
+1232 FDDNVAARFDL

-1266 TIAEH
+1266 TVAEH

-1285 EILER
+1285 EVLER
-1290 HSAPGQEPLPAPRS
+1290 HSALSSDPGHKPLPEPRS
-1304 TFREFVAVEREAMAS
+1304 TFREFVAVEREALAS
-1319 QESER
+1319 QDSER

-1332 ASGAIWSSG
+1332 TSGAIWSSG
-1341 PDLGDPEI
+1341 PPALDEPEI

-1360 DEMLRDTA
+1360 DAMLRETA

-1381 AHVAALHRITG
+1381 AHVAALHRVTG
-1392 LARFTT
+1392 LPRFTT

-1426 DFTENGAD
+1426 DFAETGAD
-1434 LIAAMHEAEAD
+1434 ATRLITAMHEAEAA

-1503 TNFALGAA
+1503 TSFALGAA

-1536 ADAYA
+1536 ADAYT
-1541 DAYVEALHVLAH
+1541 DAYVEALHVLAG
-1553 DPAAD
+1553 DATAD
-1558 LRVPAFAR
+1558 LRAPEFAR

>member
-30 PWVFEFDGPVSAD
+30 PWVFEFDGPVDAS
-43 VLHRALLLL
+43 VLHRALLML
-52 VGRHSALRTTF
+52 VGRHEALRTTF

-74 HSAVRLPFAEVSVD
+74 GAKVRLPFTEVSVD
-88 GQALRA
+88 GPAALRA
-94 LLDSETR
+94 LLDNETR

-120 GVPDT
+120 AVADT

-142 FERELAEVYNA
+142 FERELAEVYTA
-153 LASGREPDLA
+153 LAQNREPDLA
-163 PLDHSGDVAVPAEDS
+163 PLWPTDDIAVSTEDS

-184 RLAGAPAELTLPT
+184 RLAGAPAELTLPA
-197 DRPRPPSRTFAGG
+197 DRTRPASRTFAGDTETFALPAG
-210 TEMFG
+210 TSARVG
-215 LPEGSSNRIRDL
+215 DL

-237 VQVAAFAALLHRYT
+237 VQIAAFAALLHRYT

-278 NIVALRVSVDPAA
+278 NIVALRVTVDPAA
-291 TFADLVEQVRD
+291 TFTDLVEQVRD
-302 AAFDAYAYLDVPFD
+302 AAFDAYAHLDAPFD
-316 EVVDALALERSA
+316 EVVDALALERTA

-341 AEDPAPLRFGTATA
+341 AENPAPLRFGPATA

-386 TDLFDRETVLRMAG
+386 TDLFDRDTVLRMVG
-400 HWRTLLAAALDAPEA
+400 HWRTLLAAALDAPEQ

-434 PRADQ
+434 PRAIE
-439 AAVAPL
+439 
-445 ATQAAVPPMATQ
+445 
-457 AAVPPLA
+457 
-464 DLAAAPSSVPSQ
+464 AAAPSLVGLTAAQPPASPQANPTTVPPQADPTAVPS
-476 ATPASVRPMASTPAG
+476 PASPQTTLTTP
-491 QAAVPPLAPLPATQ
+491 PPLHQ
-505 AAVQPS
+505 
-511 TAPQATPSAVPP
+511 
-523 LATQAATPPA
+523 
-533 PPHATPATPR
+533 
-543 TLHRAFEAAADA
+543 AFEAAADA
-555 HPDRLALTCGDQ
+555 HPTRLALTCGDH

-601 RGERVV
+601 RSERVV
-607 TTILGVLKAGA
+607 TAILGVLKAGA
-618 AYVPVDLATPADRA
+618 AYVPVDLATPQDRA
-632 EFVFADTGVDVVV
+632 EFVFADTGVNVVI
-645 TDDYLADPRLAQA
+645 TDDYLADARLAQA
-658 PSHRPG
+658 PSHRP
-664 IEAGPADLAYI
+664 ETHVDPADLAYI
-675 IFTSGSTGR
+675 IFTSGSTGK

-697 LMRSGA
+697 LMRSGND
-703 EHFAFAENDVWT
+703 HFDFAETDVWT

-755 LLSDERVTRL
+755 LLATERVTRL

-777 VLRGA
+777 VLRSW
-782 PRPLPALRSVML
+782 PLPLPALRSVML

-799 EPAVVQRW
+799 DPAVVRRW

-831 TTLDVPGAAGFGRS
+831 TTLDVPDATSFGRS

-857 VLDERLQPCPV
+857 VLDERLQPCPI
-868 GVPGE
+868 GVAGE

-897 PDPYGVMP
+897 PDPYGVVP

-918 LAGGGLEYVGRCDN
+918 LPGGGLEYVGRCDD
-932 QVKVRGFRIELG
+932 QVKIRGFRIELG
-944 EVEAAVAAHP
+944 EVENAVTGHP

-969 AYVTVDGA
+969 AYVTVDGIP
-977 APSYAELRAFLATTL
+977 PSYAELRAFLAETL

-1017 KALPAPDL
+1017 AALPAPDL
-1025 GSVLDTEAHVSPE
+1025 GSVRDTDAHVDPA
-1038 TPQERALAE
+1038 TPQEQALAE
-1047 VYAEVL
+1047 AYAEVL
-1053 DLDGVGARDNFF
+1053 GVDGVGARDNFF

-1093 FGAPTPAELGPLLK
+1093 FGAPAPAELGPLLK
-1107 ACTGPAKQSAAF
+1107 ACTESAKQSAPF
-1119 DLVSDADREALP
+1119 DLVSEKDRKALP

-1146 MIFHMEL
+1146 MIYHMEL

-1170 TLDEAALRRAVGDAM
+1170 RLDETALRQAVGDAM

-1212 IPVHVEDLRGLSPDE
+1212 IPVHVTDLRGLSPDE
-1227 QAAEV
+1227 QDEAVAEV
-1232 ADVFDENVAARFDL
+1232 FDDNVAARFDL

-1266 TIAEH
+1266 TVAEH

-1279 FTSLLA
+1279 FTSLLT

-1290 HSAPGQEPLPAPRS
+1290 HSALSADPHAKPLPLPRS
-1304 TFREFVAVEREAMAS
+1304 TFREFVAVEREAQAS

-1324 YWKSTLDG
+1324 YWQSTLDG
-1332 ASGAIWSSG
+1332 ASGAVWSSG
-1341 PDLGDPEI
+1341 PPELDDPEI

-1360 DEMLRDTA
+1360 DEVLRDTA

-1392 LARFTT
+1392 LERFVT

-1426 DFTENGAD
+1426 DFTESGPD
-1434 LIAAMHEAEAD
+1434 LIKAMHEAEAA

-1478 GRLADSPTRLLD
+1478 GRLADSPTKLLD

-1526 HLPSVVPDDV
+1526 HLPSVVPDAV
-1536 ADAYA
+1536 ADSYA
-1541 DAYVEALHVLAH
+1541 DAYVEALHVLAG
-1553 DPAAD
+1553 DAD